1 MNIPERDIAPFRLAG
16 RPVDANVRA
25 DVVQASSGTEETITH
40 LQALVDASPIA
51 MLIFD
56 AEQRVHYANR
66 TARIFARILNPES
79 HNRDIAYVSD
89 IHADLLSPTAMHLCS
104 VRGSWVG
111 EVTIRSSPQQ
121 EKVFLVQI
129 SALGPNRS
137 YPYGLSVRDI
147 TIDYT
152 RAVELQERNV
162 ELEVA
167 YAKLQG
173 VREQVIQSEKLASIG
188 QLAAGVAHEIN
199 NPIGYVNSNLNT
211 LQQYVSRLLSAV
223 QTYAAVLARVGD
235 AATTAEVEDVR
246 KRLDLDYLVVDVPEL
261 LSESREGIDRVC
273 KIVRDLKNFS
283 RREQDEEW
291 VEADIHKGLES
302 TLNIVWNELKYKA
315 DVVRNFGELP
325 MIECLPSALSQVFM
339 NILLNAGHAIK
350 DHGVITVSTGR
361 QDDKV
366 WIAIG
371 DDGEGIEPDV
381 LPRIFD
387 PFFTTKPIGTGTGL
401 GLAISYGIV
410 KKHGGNIEVTSVP
423 GQGAL
428 FRIELPIRQQH

>member
-1 MNIPERDIAPFRLAG
+1 MNIPEREVAPFRLAG
-16 RPVDANVRA
+16 RPADANARVDAM
-25 DVVQASSGTEETITH
+25 QESGGIELDTMTH

-79 HNRDIAYVSD
+79 REIAHVSD
-89 IHADLLSPTAMHLCS
+89 LHSDLLSPTAMHLCS

-111 EVTIRSSPQQ
+111 EVTIRSPQGQQ

-211 LQQYVSRLLSAV
+211 LQQYASRLLSAI
-223 QTYAAVLARVGD
+223 QTYAVALARVGD
-235 AATTAEVEDVR
+235 EATTAEVEEVR

-283 RREQDEEW
+283 RKEQDEEW

-315 DVVRNFGELP
+315 DVVRNFGDLP

-428 FRIELPIRQQH
+428 FRIELPIKQQH